1 MEGTKARNLGQS
13 DIFNEY
19 QDILE
24 LKDSQRVKQDTPL
37 NSLLNN
43 KFLYVI

>member
-1 MEGTKARNLGQS
+1 MKGKLARNLGQS
-13 DIFNEY
+13 EIFNEY

-24 LKDSQRVKQDTPL
+24 LKDSQRVKQNTPM
-37 NSLLNN
+37 NSNLSH